1 MALAR
6 ALLLVF
12 MCLPLLAAGTPLRVV
27 MDENYP
33 PFVHRNPDGSLEGYS
48 VELWRLWEKKTG
60 VRVEIL
66 AVNWAQVQPMLQRGE
81 ADVIDP
87 IFRTGARA
95 QQLDFSAPY
104 TTVSTA
110 VYADATIAGV
120 HDMPSLRGFEVGVQ
134 AGDACADQL
143 RRAGVD
149 GVRTFPSYDAL
160 VAAVADRSIKLFCMD
175 DYSADNRLYRL
186 GLQRHYVKAFEV
198 TREGLRWAVRKGN
211 VGTMNLVEDGMAK
224 IGRAEREALHDKWM
238 GRPLMFTRNAERLAQ
253 ALVALAG
260 VLLLLLLWLATV
272 RRAVRLRTAELE
284 REKAQLRTL
293 FESSPD
299 LIWLKD
305 TAGVY
310 RACNAGTATQFGR
323 PREDIIGRSDAQ
335 LHEPAVAERA
345 RREDEAA
352 LRAGGP
358 VTSEIQVNRPGAHE
372 ERVFETIKTAVVQPD
387 GAVLGVLGVARDITE
402 RRKLEQSM
410 RMADLIYRTSLEAIV
425 VTDEANRIVD
435 ANPAFSR
442 QTGYLLAEALGA
454 RPALFES
461 SMHDSC
467 FYERMWQDLQATDH
481 WQGEILDRNKDGAYT
496 AKFVNIRLIRHP
508 DGAIYRH
515 VIQFHDISEQKQK
528 DELIWRQTNF
538 DALTGL
544 PNRRLFFDR
553 LEQDL
558 KKAQGAGRGLGV
570 LLLDLD
576 RFKEINDSYGHV
588 KGDGALVELTRRL
601 AACVPGDTT
610 IARLGGNMFA
620 LVLAEFEGRP
630 HLETAAEAMIR
641 AVGRPLLL
649 GPGEEIRVSAS
660 VGISVFPDDGA
671 TAADLLRNAE
681 HAAYLAKDA
690 GGGRFQYFLPSL
702 QQEAREKLMLA
713 RDLREALAR
722 RQLQVHYQPIVETAT
737 GRIRKAEAL
746 LRWFHP
752 GHGPISPARFIPLAE
767 ESGLIEEIGDWV
779 LSEAIAATRDWQRRH
794 GCVVEVSVNISP
806 LQFQRRDDPRA
817 QPWLERIVSAGLP
830 PDSITVEITEGVLV
844 SDTAQVRQ
852 CLRALH
858 AAGAKVSIDDF
869 GTGFSSLAYLKHF
882 DVDYLKIDKSF
893 IDTLDTDSGN
903 DTALVE
909 AIIDLAHRLGIRT
922 IAEGVERQ
930 HQRELL
936 ARFGCDYIQ
945 GYLYSPAV
953 DGAAFEAFLT
963 SGLRP
968 PARDS

>member
-6 ALLLVF
+6 ALLLTF
-12 MCLPLLAAGTPLRVV
+12 LCLPLLAAGTPLRVV

-33 PFVHRNPDGSLEGYS
+33 PFVHRNPDGTLEGYS
-48 VELWRLWEKKTG
+48 VDLWRLWEKKTG
-60 VRVEIL
+60 VPVEIV
-66 AVNWAQVQPMLQRGE
+66 AVNWAQVQPMLQRGA
-81 ADVIDP
+81 ADVVDP
-87 IFRTGARA
+87 IFRSAARA
-95 QQLDFSAPY
+95 QRMDFSAPY
-104 TTVSTA
+104 LTVTTA

-134 AGDACADQL
+134 ADDACAEQL

-149 GVRTFPSYDAL
+149 GVRTFASYDAL

-186 GLQRHYVKAFEV
+186 GLQRRYVKAFDV
-198 TREGLRWAVRKGN
+198 TRDGLRWAVQKGKA
-211 VGTMNLVEDGMAK
+211 GTMKLVEDGMAK

-238 GRPLMFTRNAERLAQ
+238 GRPLVFTRNAERLAL
-253 ALVALAG
+253 ALAVLAG
-260 VLLLLLLWLATV
+260 VLLLLLLWLVTV

-293 FESSPD
+293 LENSPD

-310 RACNAGTATQFGR
+310 RACNAATAAMLGR
-323 PREDIIGRSDAQ
+323 PREEIVGRGDAD
-335 LHEPAVAERA
+335 LLEPAAAERL
-345 RREDEAA
+345 RREDQDA
-352 LRAGGP
+352 LRAGKP
-358 VTSEIQVNRPGAHE
+358 VTSEHHLTLPGAPE
-372 ERVFETIKTAVVQPD
+372 GRVFETIKTPVVQPD

-402 RRKLEQSM
+402 RRNLEQSM

-442 QTGYLLAEALGA
+442 QTGYLLSEALGT
-454 RPALFES
+454 RPALFAS
-461 SMHDSC
+461 SMHDSG
-467 FYERMWQDLQATDH
+467 FYERMWQDLRAKDH

-496 AKFVNIRLIRHP
+496 AKFVNIRLIHHP
-508 DGAIYRH
+508 DGRIYRH

-558 KKAQGAGRGLGV
+558 RKAQGAGRGLGV

-576 RFKEINDSYGHV
+576 RFKEINDSYGQV
-588 KGDGALVELTRRL
+588 KGDSALVELTRRL

-620 LVLAEFEGRP
+620 LVLAEFDGRP
-630 HLETAAEAMIR
+630 HLETTAEAMIR
-641 AVGRPLLL
+641 AVGQPLPL
-649 GPGEEIRVSAS
+649 GPGEEARVSAS
-660 VGISVFPDDGA
+660 VGISVYPDDGA
-671 TAADLLRNAE
+671 NAADLLRNAE

-690 GGGRFQYFLPSL
+690 GGGRLQYFLPSL
-702 QQEAREKLMLA
+702 QQQAREKLMLT

-722 RQLQVHYQPIVETAT
+722 GELRVHYQPIVETAT

-752 GHGPISPARFIPLAE
+752 EHGPISPARFIPLAE
-767 ESGLIEEIGDWV
+767 ESGLIGEIGDWV
-779 LSEAIAATRDWQRRH
+779 LSEAIAATLDWRRRH

-806 LQFQRRDDPRA
+806 LQFQRRGEPA
-817 QPWLERIVSAGLP
+817 ALPWLERIVNAGLP

-858 AAGAKVSIDDF
+858 AAGGKVSIDDF

-893 IDTLDTDSGN
+893 IDTLDADGADKGDNDS
-903 DTALVE
+903 ALVE

-922 IAEGVERQ
+922 VAEGVERQ
-930 HQRELL
+930 EQRDLL

-953 DGAAFEAFLT
+953 DGAAFEAFLK
-963 SGLRP
+963 
-968 PARDS
+968 

>member
-1 MALAR
+1 MTLAHALFLAF
-6 ALLLVF
+6 L
-12 MCLPLLAAGTPLRVV
+12 CLPLLAAATPLRVV

-33 PFVHRNPDGSLEGYS
+33 PFVHRNPDGTLEGYS
-48 VELWRLWEKKTG
+48 VDLWRLWQKKTG
-60 VRVEIL
+60 VPVEII

-87 IFRTGARA
+87 LFLTAARTAY
-95 QQLDFSAPY
+95 LDFSAPY
-104 TTVSTA
+104 GNASTA
-110 VYADATIAGV
+110 IYADATVTGIHGM
-120 HDMPSLRGFEVGVQ
+120 DSLRGFEVGVQ
-134 AGDACADQL
+134 AGDACADRL
-143 RRAGVD
+143 GRAGIT
-149 GVRTFPSYDAL
+149 GVRTFPSYDSL
-160 VAAVADRSIKLFCMD
+160 VAAVADRSVKLFCMD
-175 DYSADNRLYRL
+175 EYSADNRLYRL
-186 GLQRHYVKAFEV
+186 GLQRRYVKTFEV
-198 TREGLRWAVRKGN
+198 ARQGLRWAVRKGD
-211 VGTMNLVEDGMAK
+211 TATANLVERGMAR
-224 IGRAEREALHDKWM
+224 IGQAEREGLHDKWM
-238 GRPLMFTRNAERLAQ
+238 GRPLIFTRNAAQLAL

-260 VLLLLLLWLATV
+260 VLLVLLLWLATV

-310 RACNAGTATQFGR
+310 RACNAGTAAMLGR
-323 PREDIIGRSDAQ
+323 AREDIIGRGDAD
-335 LHEPAVAERA
+335 LVGPTVAERA
-345 RREDEAA
+345 RREDQAA

-358 VTSEIQVNRPGAHE
+358 VTSEQQLALPGAPE
-372 ERVFETIKTAVVQPD
+372 GRVFETIKTPVVQPD

-402 RRKLEQSM
+402 RRNLEQSM

-442 QTGYLLAEALGA
+442 QTGYLLAEALGT

-467 FYERMWQDLQATDH
+467 FYERMWEDLKASDH

-508 DGAIYRH
+508 DGRIYRH

-576 RFKEINDSYGHV
+576 RFKEINDSYGPV

-601 AACVPGDTT
+601 AGCVPGDTT

-620 LVLAEFEGRP
+620 LVLADFEGRP
-630 HLETAAEAMIR
+630 HLETAAEDLIH
-641 AVGRPLLL
+641 AVGQPLHL
-649 GPGEEIRVSAS
+649 GPGEGVRVSAS
-660 VGISVFPDDGA
+660 VGISVYPDDGA
-671 TAADLLRNAE
+671 NAADLLRNAE

-690 GGGRFQYFLPSL
+690 GGGRFQYFTPSL
-702 QQEAREKLMLA
+702 QQQARDKLMLA

-722 RQLQVHYQPIVETAT
+722 GQLQLHYQPIVATAT
-737 GRIRKAEAL
+737 GRIHKAEAL

-752 GHGPISPARFIPLAE
+752 EHGPISPARFIPLAE

-779 LSEAIAATRDWQRRH
+779 LSEAIAATLDWRRRH
-794 GCVVEVSVNISP
+794 GCAVEVSVNISP
-806 LQFQRRDDPRA
+806 LQFQRRDAPRTL
-817 QPWLERIVSAGLP
+817 PWIDRIVNAGLP

-852 CLRALH
+852 CLRTLH
-858 AAGAKVSIDDF
+858 AAGVKVSIDDF

-893 IDTLDTDSGN
+893 IDTLETNAGN

-922 IAEGVERQ
+922 IAEGVERES
-930 HQRELL
+930 QRDLL

-953 DGAAFEAFLT
+953 DGAAFEAFLV
-963 SGLRP
+963 SEL
-968 PARDS
+968 